1 MAEEEIPDPPNPTRI
16 LSFTSS
22 LQQSLEYTLA
32 DFSPSQICNGP
43 VAVFG
48 PFLWSRIYH
57 LQLLPKLQP

>member
-1 MAEEEIPDPPNPTRI
+1 MMAEEEIPDPPNPTRI

-48 PFLWSRIYH
+48 PFL
-57 LQLLPKLQP
+57 